1 VKVIAR
7 RPSGAQ
13 NPGTLPAASRGPRRG
28 GAGHRGEPGRRRLAA
43 GASVVAFVCSA
54 CVTSDP
60 RRTEPL
66 SVDAAVM
73 GSTAPAAATR
83 GPLAWGLEGDVAR
96 AVDAPQDPVESPEQR
111 DARLRLQFGSS
122 VLIGGDGRL
131 TKQYFLAG
139 ELGPTFLKL
148 IAEIA
153 PDKPLF
159 RPTRGVQAQDVPPPG
174 TKVGGPGSQSILG
187 RMLGSHE
194 VEVTYVPDF
203 EILSG
208 AIIADPPG
216 FGQAGAVRGAPL
228 PVDINA
234 APSVALVLV
243 TAQPVALAAFEA
255 ALDLFYSS
263 IPQVEIK
270 VTVVEYQT
278 ADALAFGT
286 TQIDET
292 TPVLNNL
299 SSSQL
304 VQAYTSAFPLRSP
317 IVGSTPVT
325 SLGLFTLGGI
335 HESWEL
341 NMVLQALEAN
351 NLADIQSAPTLV
363 VRNGGVAAISTLTQF
378 PFPKAKINQLGTE
391 VATDIE
397 FKPVGVKMN
406 IIPVIAGTDSV
417 ILQVYAD
424 VSAVTAFA
432 ETEPVNT
439 PITSN
444 RTAVTTVYLKDKHTL
459 VIGGLKSETR
469 FESEA
474 KVPLLGDIPIL
485 GFMFRSTST
494 TRNETTVEF
503 HITPRIVTDRGAPQ

>member
-1 VKVIAR
+1 
-7 RPSGAQ
+7 
-13 NPGTLPAASRGPRRG
+13 
-28 GAGHRGEPGRRRLAA
+28 
-43 GASVVAFVCSA
+43 
-54 CVTSDP
+54 
-60 RRTEPL
+60 
-66 SVDAAVM
+66 M
-73 GSTAPAAATR
+73 GSSAPGAATR
-83 GPLAWGLEGDVAR
+83 GPLAWGLDTGPHGTANGPLGET
-96 AVDAPQDPVESPEQR
+96 PQDPVESPEQR
-111 DARLRLQFGSS
+111 EARLRLQFGSS
-122 VLIGGDGRL
+122 VLIGADGRL

-159 RPTRGVQAQDVPPPG
+159 RPTRGIQATDVPPPG
-174 TKVGGPGSQSILG
+174 AKVGGVDSLSILG
-187 RMLGSHE
+187 RMLGVHQ

-208 AIIADPPG
+208 AMIVDTV
-216 FGQAGAVRGAPL
+216 AGTNVQPAVRGAPL
-228 PVDINA
+228 PVDVNA
-234 APSVALVLV
+234 APAVALVLV

-270 VTVVEYQT
+270 VMVVEYQT
-278 ADALAFGT
+278 ADALAFGAT
-286 TQIDET
+286 AIDPT
-292 TPVLNNL
+292 TPMLQNL
-299 SSSQL
+299 SSNQL
-304 VQAYTSAFPLRSP
+304 VQAYTSVFPLRAP
-317 IVGSTPVT
+317 IVGSSPVT

-335 HESWEL
+335 HESWQL

-363 VRNGGVAAISTLTQF
+363 VRNGGVAAISTLTLF

-424 VSAVTAFA
+424 VSAVTGFA
-432 ETEPVNT
+432 DTDPVST

-459 VIGGLKSETR
+459 VIGGLKSETK
-469 FESEA
+469 FESET

-485 GFMFRSTST
+485 GFLFRSTST